1 MPTELNVYTPNNT
14 CSIDRLSIS
23 FQKSLKSVSSF
34 DFWKSNSVTTSMVKK
49 KNTIK
54 ITRPQT
60 IILAI
65 TYLLDNSLHILQIK
79 IFPLSDINQI
89 TF

>member
-49 KNTIK
+49 KKYNQNNT
-54 ITRPQT
+54 TSDNNFGY
-60 IILAI
+60 
-65 TYLLDNSLHILQIK
+65 YLFVGQFSPYSTD
-79 IFPLSDINQI
+79 
-89 TF
+89 